1 MFEPTR
7 FVSLLG
13 ATAALALAP
22 ALAPAAAPAK
32 APHGQLSAAD
42 KMWLQTSISG
52 DRFEIQGGQLAQTR
66 AGSQAVK
73 NYGARL
79 VADHTKSLRSAIAI
93 ARAHRVQIPRAP
105 TPSEQWELRT
115 VAGQSGAAFDTLYVD
130 LETADHEQD
139 ISEAHDEISDGTNR
153 GVRAEAR
160 NDLRTLVTHLRIA
173 RSLGGKP
180 TTDPT
185 P

>member
-1 MFEPTR
+1 MSRPHRSLPT
-7 FVSLLG
+7 LG
-13 ATAALALAP
+13 AAAALALGA
-22 ALAPAAAPAK
+22 AAGAGPAAAQ
-32 APHGQLSAAD
+32 APRGQLPAAD
-42 KMWLQTSISG
+42 KLWLQTSISG
-52 DRFEIQGGQLAQTR
+52 DRFEIQGGRLAQTQ

-73 NYGARL
+73 DYAARL
-79 VADHTKSLRSAIAI
+79 IADHTKSLKSAMAL
-93 ARAHRVQIPRAP
+93 ARAHGVQIPRAP

-115 VAGQSGAAFDTLYVD
+115 VAGQSGTTFDTLYVD

-153 GVRAEAR
+153 AVRAEAR
-160 NDLRTLVTHLRIA
+160 SDLRTLVTHLRIA

-180 TTDPT
+180 TIDPT